1 MSFTPGARAYGA
13 VDDFFAG
20 AINRM
25 GWQIEPGATIMATWG
40 SKETNLADALKAPAL
55 VLNVYAP
62 PSAADDTFDQYLFDV
77 IWGSTGAELEEFGV
91 QITGELARNLEDPK
105 AFVIVVNQVC
115 PAPLPACLLRGC
127 ESHLSAVPCSAC
139 VQRGNRYWS

>member
-1 MSFTPGARAYGA
+1 MSLTPGARAYGA
-13 VDDFFAG
+13 VDDFFDG

-77 IWGSTGAELEEFGV
+77 LWGSTGAELEEFGV
-91 QITGELARNLEDPK
+91 QITGELARNLPRRVTSLVTRLVTRHT
-105 AFVIVVNQVC
+105 ASNGASNALL
-115 PAPLPACLLRGC
+115 APELG
-127 ESHLSAVPCSAC
+127 
-139 VQRGNRYWS
+139 